1 MKKSNDADVW
11 RERDDPAS
19 GRMYWYNMTTRETTW
34 KKPPEVQRVSSK
46 MQRRTADITR
56 ANASA
61 VANSLRGSNGGTSA
75 AAAVAEPGS
84 IGCSP
89 HNAATST
96 YIEKVIA
103 LQPTLRRPN

>member
-1 MKKSNDADVW
+1 MDVW
-11 RERDDPAS
+11 KEHVEPKS
-19 GRMYWYNMTTRETTW
+19 GRPYWFNTATRETTW

-46 MQRRTADITR
+46 KPPEVQRV
-56 ANASA
+56 S
-61 VANSLRGSNGGTSA
+61 SNGGTSA

-84 IGCSP
+84 IGRGCNP
-89 HNAATST
+89 HNAATDE